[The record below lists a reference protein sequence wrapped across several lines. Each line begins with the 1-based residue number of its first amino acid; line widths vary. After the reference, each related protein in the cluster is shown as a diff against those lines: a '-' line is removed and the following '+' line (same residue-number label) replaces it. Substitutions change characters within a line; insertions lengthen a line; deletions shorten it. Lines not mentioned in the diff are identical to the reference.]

1 MARQGDNGRVV
12 QDAKA
17 SSSKLGKLS
26 GTSSPAD
33 GQSRTPRQPKKGRK
47 NPNKAERR
55 NAQGAASAP
64 NQQQTGNSSNNNDH
78 IVPNDAVLVSPGAP
92 GRPKRGVGY
101 RRGGRRGRGT
111 AGRNAAPEHPTSA
124 QPDPRP
130 SDDLIELMEGSPAN
144 APDPTAS
151 SPLGPNP
158 PSKISGPKAHTATS
172 DSRKQGQRRGSG
184 NWLPRK
190 ARQTGVTAAATAP
203 IRPRNDPELSIPKAS
218 DIRAAGLIEDSED
231 ESEEGEEQAVPVDG
245 PVDEAAEATE
255 APTAASLYRSIDKT
269 YRETRA
275 QRTCEY
281 HESEYI
287 ADDPADTFVVFTV
300 PISAINRHNQLLH
313 DKMRASLP
321 SDDETLINGFEQC
334 NMITDRLLKRVSGLD
349 TSWAAQ
355 LQRMQHEYE
364 DQLHAQRVVNER
376 MHKHMQ
382 KEVERWQEKCEMLGA
397 RQAGKIKGEEVTR
410 SRSSGSKSPGS
421 SRAKVDYWFEGP

>member
-1 MARQGDNGRVV
+1 MEGIMARQGDNGRVV
-12 QDAKA
+12 QDAPP
-17 SSSKLGKLS
+17 STSKSGKPS

-33 GQSRTPRQPKKGRK
+33 GQSHTPRQPKKGRK

-55 NAQGAASAP
+55 NAQGAASSP
-64 NQQQTGNSSNNNDH
+64 VLQNNSSPGQQQAGNN
-78 IVPNDAVLVSPGAP
+78 IVPDDAVLVSPGAS

-101 RRGGRRGRGT
+101 RRGGGRGRGS
-111 AGRNAAPEHPTSA
+111 ARRNAAPKHPTSA
-124 QPDPRP
+124 QPEPRP
-130 SDDLIELMEGSPAN
+130 SDDLIELMEDSPAN
-144 APDPTAS
+144 APGPTAS
-151 SPLGPNP
+151 SLLGSDP
-158 PSKISGPKAHTATS
+158 PSKVSNSKAHAATS
-172 DSRKQGQRRGSG
+172 GSRKQGQHRGSG
-184 NWLPRK
+184 RRLPTK
-190 ARQTGVTAAATAP
+190 GRQTGVTAAATAP
-203 IRPRNDPELSIPKAS
+203 IRPRKDPELFIPKAS
-218 DIRAAGLIEDSED
+218 DIRAAGLMEDSED

-245 PVDEAAEATE
+245 PVDEATEATE

-275 QRTCEY
+275 QRTL
-281 HESEYI
+281 
-287 ADDPADTFVVFTV
+287 FTV

-321 SDDETLINGFEQC
+321 SDDESLINGFEQC

-397 RQAGKIKGEEVTR
+397 RQAGKIKSEEVT
-410 SRSSGSKSPGS
+410 SGRSSGSKSPGS